1 MKPAKFSAWD
11 VAYAL
16 YMCVACGIS
25 YWVITH
31 AGISILDR
39 DATLLGGM
47 WAAVSTV
54 FVFHALM
61 PGRRAL
67 PA

>member
-16 YMCVACGIS
+16 DMSVACGIS

-31 AGISILDR
+31 AGISILD
-39 DATLLGGM
+39 M

-54 FVFHALM
+54 FVF
-61 PGRRAL
+61 R
-67 PA
+67 